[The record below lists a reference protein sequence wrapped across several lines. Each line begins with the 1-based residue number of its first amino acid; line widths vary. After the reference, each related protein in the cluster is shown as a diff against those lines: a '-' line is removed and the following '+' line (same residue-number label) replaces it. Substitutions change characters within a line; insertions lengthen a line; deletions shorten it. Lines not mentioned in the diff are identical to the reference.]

1 MIWDGLLGMGIILL
15 ICLMVYSKMRKQT
28 LRETIDEIKEQVIE
42 NKDIMKLE

>member
-28 LRETIDEIKEQVIE
+28 LRETIDEIKGQVIE
-42 NKDIMKLE
+42 TEDIMKLE